1 MPEAQSPSGEAL
13 PPLGGRRR
21 QGCRQSVWPEQ
32 GFDQADGDDTER
44 ACVGSLVA
52 GRGGRL
58 GQGLSPNDWDNL
70 LALAVL
76 LRQPPPGSTTSAG
89 SSKSSALIESRYSA
103 PVRPWV
109 QMSTRLWGVQR

>member
-1 MPEAQSPSGEAL
+1 MEMTLSELVLAALLQAVVYVSP
-13 PPLGGRRR
+13 
-21 QGCRQSVWPEQ
+21 
-32 GFDQADGDDTER
+32 
-44 ACVGSLVA
+44 
-52 GRGGRL
+52 L

-76 LRQPPPGSTTSAG
+76 LRQPPPWGTTSAG

-109 QMSTRLWGVQR
+109 QMSTRLWGGQR